1 MMNGVNTLIICDGG
15 RRDEYGFDAAYIP
28 ILGTRIIGY
37 SIIAGVESKY
47 IKKIYLYSDLEEKA
61 YNTAKQLYPDDRQ
74 VKILYADAEM
84 PDLGPDDKALR
95 ILPAESKLVM
105 SISKTFY
112 KYIVNDI
119 PELAKFTGD
128 WKDANDIKAYQ
139 KSNPRARE
147 LAIAFM
153 ANDQPL
159 CKATDLD
166 KMIEAYNQE
175 LYDSLIGY
183 TKKEALNEY
192 LAPAGV
198 SINEFHR
205 TLQINDF
212 INGEW
217 MRHNCLFILKW
228 GKMDKRLVGVISF
241 YNQHRVQSKAINF
254 ILVLLKIVSEY
265 YGMGREIMRVLLMA
279 CFFCVG
285 KYFKNFHNSWVGGF
299 VASSLDNKKISE
311 CTKKLAGHRVSIF
324 DKGSARPVVDIDE
337 PKDINQ
343 VQRLLLFEERRRL
356 ERESIENSARIGSDR
371 IIPNFARFVIKFRI
385 KNNQ

>member
-1 MMNGVNTLIICDGG
+1 MHGVNTLIICDGG
-15 RRDEYGFDAAYIP
+15 RRDEYGFDAAYVP
-28 ILGTRIIGY
+28 ILGIPIIGY

-47 IKKIYLYSDLEEKA
+47 ITKIYLYSDLEEKA
-61 YNTAKQLYPDDRQ
+61 YNAAKELYPDDKQ
-74 VKILYADAEM
+74 LKIFYADDEM
-84 PDLGPDDKALR
+84 PDLSPDDKVLR

-128 WKDANDIKAYQ
+128 WKDANDIKAHQ

-166 KMIEAYNQE
+166 EMIEAYNQE

-192 LAPAGV
+192 LASAGV

-205 TLQINDF
+205 TLRINDF

-217 MRHNCLFILKW
+217 MRHNCLFTLKW
-228 GKMDKRLVGVISF
+228 GKMDKRLVEVISF

-254 ILVLLKIVSEY
+254 ILVLLKIISEY
-265 YGMGREIMRVLLMA
+265 YGMGREIIRVLLIA
-279 CFFCVG
+279 CFFGVG
-285 KYFKNFHNSWVGGF
+285 KYFRNFHNSWIREF
-299 VASSLDNKKISE
+299 VARNLNNQNISE
-311 CTKKLAGHRVSIF
+311 CTKKLGEHRISIF
-324 DKGSARPVVDIDE
+324 DKGSARAVIDIDE
-337 PKDINQ
+337 PRDTNLAQ
-343 VQRLLLFEERRRL
+343 QLLLFEERRRL
-356 ERESIENSARIGSDR
+356 EKEA
-371 IIPNFARFVIKFRI
+371 
-385 KNNQ
+385 

>member
-1 MMNGVNTLIICDGG
+1 MMNRVDTLIICDGG

-28 ILGTRIIGY
+28 ILGVPIIGY

-61 YNTAKQLYPDDRQ
+61 YNTAKELYPDDKQ
-74 VKILYADAEM
+74 LKVLYADAEI
-84 PDLGPDDKALR
+84 PDLHPNDKVLR
-95 ILPAESKLVM
+95 IIPAESKLVM

-112 KYIVNDI
+112 KHIVNDI
-119 PELAKFTGD
+119 PELGKFTGE
-128 WKDANDIKAYQ
+128 WKDANNIKAYQ

-159 CKATDLD
+159 CKAADLD
-166 KMIEAYNQE
+166 EMIEAYNQE

-183 TKKEALNEY
+183 TKKEDLNEY

-212 INGEW
+212 IDGEW

-228 GKMDKRLVGVISF
+228 GKMDKRLVEVISF

-254 ILVLLKIVSEY
+254 ILVFLKIISEY
-265 YGMGREIMRVLLMA
+265 YGIGREIIRVLLMG
-279 CFFCVG
+279 CIFGVG
-285 KYFKNFHNSWVGGF
+285 KYFRNFHNSWIREF
-299 VASSLDNKKISE
+299 VARSLNNKKISE
-311 CTKKLAGHRVSIF
+311 CTKKLVEHRVSIF
-324 DKGSARPVVDIDE
+324 YKGSATSVIDIDE
-337 PKDINQ
+337 PKDIDP
-343 VQRLLLFEERRRL
+343 VQQLLLFEERRRL
-356 ERESIENSARIGSDR
+356 EEESIENSARKGSQR
-371 IIPNFARFVIKFRI
+371 IILS
-385 KNNQ
+385 